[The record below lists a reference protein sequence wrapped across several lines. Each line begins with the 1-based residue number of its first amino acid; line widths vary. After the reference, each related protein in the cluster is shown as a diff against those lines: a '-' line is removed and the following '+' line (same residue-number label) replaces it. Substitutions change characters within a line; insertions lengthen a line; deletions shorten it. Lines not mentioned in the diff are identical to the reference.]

1 MSHNG
6 SKADFDLM
14 RRETISRLR
23 LRGLSFREIV
33 VALEKQTEIRNPKT
47 GLPYSIFTV
56 HADMK
61 RVEEQWRLHMMQ
73 SISEHKKRILAELA
87 ELKRAGWTDKDYA
100 TVIKAL
106 AKECEVIGVN
116 APIKTSGRVEHDHKL
131 IDQADG
137 GNGKNGD
144 PRDAETWA
152 AGVLAILVECGAI
165 ETATQG
171 NGEAQADPVG
181 ETDTYH

>member
-1 MSHNG
+1 MSRNG
-6 SKADFDLM
+6 SQKDVELQ
-14 RRETISRLR
+14 RREAVSRLR

-33 VALEKQTEIRNPKT
+33 VALERQTEIRNRKT
-47 GLPYSIFTV
+47 GLPYSICTI
-56 HADMK
+56 HKDMK
-61 RVEEQWRLHMMQ
+61 WAEEQWHLHAVKDVA
-73 SISEHKKRILAELA
+73 EHKKRILAELA
-87 ELKRAGWTDKDYA
+87 ELKRAGWTEKDYA